1 MPEITSAQQ
10 FAFSSA
16 RIRKLSVVLNLASLA
31 VVCIICIVAT
41 TAAFGQTFET
51 VTTFSG
57 SAQSPDFS
65 PLVQGTNGHLYGT
78 VGFETDGSVF
88 QIDAAG
94 TLTTVHSFDGTDGEY
109 PFAGLTLANNGNFY
123 GTTEEGGANSSGT
136 FFELTPA
143 GTLTTLYNFCALSTC
158 VDGGNPEGG
167 LLQNKYGDFY
177 GTTLVGGTSFGGLN
191 GCAELDGAIG
201 CGTVFRITP
210 AGELTT
216 VHNFCSKPNCAD
228 GEFPQSTLVRTVV
241 DGTLY
246 GTTFSGGSTPKCP
259 GGCGVVYEITP
270 MGDFIVF
277 HEFCQLAGCA
287 DGSNPNGLLL
297 SNGILY
303 GTTQGGGANRKGSVF
318 SLTTGG
324 KLTTLY
330 SFCSQ
335 ASCADGESPQ
345 AALVR
350 ANDGNFYGTTLL
362 GGTNNKG
369 TIFQIT
375 PAGELTTLHSFCF
388 ASDCSG
394 GNFPQAP
401 LMQDTN
407 GKLYGTTMNG
417 GTNDEGIVFSLSLGL
432 PPFVKTIPNYGVTG
446 TRVNILGNNLTGA
459 TSVTF
464 NGSPATFKVVNSA
477 WIVATVPSGAT
488 TGTVAVTLPSR
499 TLNSNNVEFTVLP

>member
-10 FAFSSA
+10 FSFSSA
-16 RIRKLSVVLNLASLA
+16 RSRKLSVVLNRTSFAFVFIL
-31 VVCIICIVAT
+31 CIVAT

-57 SAQSPDFS
+57 SSQNPDFG

-78 VGFETDGSVF
+78 VGFDTDGSVF
-88 QIDAAG
+88 QIDGTG

-109 PFAGLTLANNGNFY
+109 PFAGLMLAANGNFY
-123 GTTEEGGANSSGT
+123 GTTDGGGANSSGT
-136 FFELTPA
+136 LFELTPA
-143 GTLTTLYNFCALSTC
+143 GNLTTLYNFCALTTC
-158 VDGGNPEGG
+158 VDGGNPEAN
-167 LLQNKYGDFY
+167 LVQKGDGNFY
-177 GTTLVGGTSFGGLN
+177 GTTEVGGASFGGLN
-191 GCAELDGAIG
+191 GCDELGGTIG
-201 CGTVFRITP
+201 CGTVFTITP

-216 VHNFCSKPNCAD
+216 LHNFCSKPNCAD
-228 GEFPQSTLVRTVV
+228 GEFPQSTLVRIES
-241 DGTLY
+241 GTLY
-246 GTTFSGGSTPKCP
+246 GTTFSGGFTPKCT
-259 GGCGVVYEITP
+259 GCGVVYEITAA
-270 MGDFIVF
+270 GRFTVLY
-277 HEFCQLAGCA
+277 EFCQLAGCA
-287 DGSNPNGLLL
+287 DGSAPNGLIF
-297 SNGILY
+297 SNGTLY
-303 GTTQGGGANRKGSVF
+303 GTTESGGANRKGSVF
-318 SLTTGG
+318 ALTLAG

-335 ASCADGESPQ
+335 ASCADGESPS
-345 AALVR
+345 ASLIR

-369 TIFQIT
+369 TIFEIT

-432 PPFVKTIPNYGVTG
+432 PPFVKTIPTYGATG
-446 TRVNILGNNLTGA
+446 TKVNILGNNLTGA
-459 TSVTF
+459 SSVTF
-464 NGSPATFKVVNSA
+464 NGTPATFKVVNTA
-477 WIVATVPSGAT
+477 WIVATVPGGAT
-488 TGTVAVTLPSR
+488 TGTVAVTLPAR
-499 TLNSNNVEFTVLP
+499 TLNSNNVEFQVVP